1 MAHAVKSIDLKN
13 KRQLLFIPTPQ
24 HSLPIWRV
32 FMTVK
37 AVKYKNNRYKSNS
50 DYLYIFEN
58 IEALNNA
65 LLFLYRLKKGFKS
78 ALYKTDKDYRLII
91 TSYEFYPYLLTL
103 SEYCQTL
110 SKSIIDIELTR
121 EYAKVLIEKNAV
133 RTYAKYFF
141 KGI

>member
-37 AVKYKNNRYKSNS
+37 PAKYKNNRYKSNS

-58 IEALNNA
+58 SEALNNA

-78 ALYKTDKDYRLII
+78 ALYKPIRT
-91 TSYEFYPYLLTL
+91 TALLLLRMNFIHT
-103 SEYCQTL
+103 
-110 SKSIIDIELTR
+110 
-121 EYAKVLIEKNAV
+121 
-133 RTYAKYFF
+133 F
-141 KGI
+141 